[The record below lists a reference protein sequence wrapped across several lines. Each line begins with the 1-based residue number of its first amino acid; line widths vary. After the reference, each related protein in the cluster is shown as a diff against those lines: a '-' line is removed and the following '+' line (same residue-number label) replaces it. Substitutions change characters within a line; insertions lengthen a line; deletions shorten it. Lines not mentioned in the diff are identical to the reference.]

1 MMELAIRAIRR
12 GKMRDLIYQKYG
24 GRCAYTGSPLKSDW
38 QVDHVVPK
46 RLGGTDDIDNLMP
59 AQRIINH
66 YKRALSLDDFRSLW
80 LADLHKRLKR
90 LPKKPRVERSVRRKA
105 YLLEVAD
112 LFGIT
117 PEQPFSG
124 RFYFEEV
131 DRR

>member
-1 MMELAIRAIRR
+1 MTSKKREQV
-12 GKMRDLIYQKYG
+12 YNKYG
-24 GRCAYTGSPLKSDW
+24 GRCAYTGTLLKDDW
-38 QVDHVVPK
+38 QVDHVIPK
-46 RLGGTDDIDNLMP
+46 RRGGTDDIDNLIP

-66 YKRALSLDDFRSLW
+66 YKRALSLDEFRSLW

-90 LPKKPRVERSVRRKA
+90 LPKKPKVERSIRRKE

-124 RFYFEEV
+124 RFYFEGSNH
-131 DRR
+131 DTKRKS